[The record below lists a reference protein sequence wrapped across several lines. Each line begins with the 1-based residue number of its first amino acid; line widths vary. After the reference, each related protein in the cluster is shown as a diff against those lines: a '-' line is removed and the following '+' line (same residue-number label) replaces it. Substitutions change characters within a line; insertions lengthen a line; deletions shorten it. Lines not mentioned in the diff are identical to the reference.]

1 MKRFAE
7 NPRSQFR
14 IFDKNDVVPFSVISF
29 ILYQNVLST
38 SRLRKIFSENEN
50 QCITIFITKDIRL
63 TTQEILRKEHDQ
75 RLYEIIFR
83 KITFKQNESLPINE
97 SF

>member
-1 MKRFAE
+1 MNRLAE

-14 IFDKNDVVPFSVISF
+14 IFDKNDLAPFSVISF
-29 ILYQNVLST
+29 IFLPKFLRT
-38 SRLRKIFSENEN
+38 SRLRKIFSDNEN
-50 QCITIFITKDIRL
+50 KCMTIFITKDIRL

-75 RLYEIIFR
+75 RLYGIIFR
-83 KITFKQNESLPINE
+83 KITLNQYESLRINQ